1 MFVIKLYI
9 GSVTKVGGSSMK
21 SNTFFR
27 GTTPTLEISM
37 GRGIKVENIDSLIV
51 YFSQGITVLKKKL
64 EDVKINKTTNLVYVP
79 LSELET
85 YMFSPSVVNVQLRYK
100 LLNDTNIY
108 STRIYPFRVLKQIC
122 DEVFTE

>member
-1 MFVIKLYI
+1 MFVGKLYI

-108 STRIYPFRVLKQIC
+108 STHIYPFRVLKQVC
-122 DEVFTE
+122 DGVFIE

>member
-1 MFVIKLYI
+1 
-9 GSVTKVGGSSMK
+9 
-21 SNTFFR
+21 
-27 GTTPTLEISM
+27 M

-64 EDVKINKTTNLVYVP
+64 EDVKINKTTSMVYVS

-122 DEVFTE
+122 D

>member
-1 MFVIKLYI
+1 
-9 GSVTKVGGSSMK
+9 MK

-37 GRGIKVENIDSLIV
+37 GRGISVENIDSLIV

-108 STRIYPFRVLKQIC
+108 STQIYPFRVLKHIC

>member
-1 MFVIKLYI
+1 MFVDKLYI

-21 SNTFFR
+21 RNTFFR

-64 EDVKINKTTNLVYVP
+64 EDVKINKTTNVVYIP

-100 LLNDTNIY
+100 LLNDVNIY
-108 STRIYPFRVLKQIC
+108 STHIYPFRVLKQVC
-122 DEVFTE
+122 D

>member
-1 MFVIKLYI
+1 
-9 GSVTKVGGSSMK
+9 MK

-37 GRGIKVENIDSLIV
+37 GRGIKVEDIDSLIV
-51 YFSQGITVLKKKL
+51 YFSQGITILKKKL
-64 EDVKINKTTNLVYVP
+64 EDVKINKTTNMVYVS

-122 DEVFTE
+122 DYNHHVWCA

>member
-1 MFVIKLYI
+1 
-9 GSVTKVGGSSMK
+9 
-21 SNTFFR
+21 
-27 GTTPTLEISM
+27 M

-64 EDVKINKTTNLVYVP
+64 EDVKINKTTNLVCVP

-108 STRIYPFRVLKQIC
+108 STRIYPFRVLKQVC
-122 DEVFTE
+122 D

>member
-1 MFVIKLYI
+1 MFVDKLYI

-27 GTTPTLEISM
+27 GTTSTLEISM
-37 GRGIKVENIDSLIV
+37 GRGISVENIDSLIV

>member
-37 GRGIKVENIDSLIV
+37 GRGISVENIDSLIV

-122 DEVFTE
+122 GEVFTE

>member
-1 MFVIKLYI
+1 MFVGKLYI
-9 GSVTKVGGSSMK
+9 GSVTKVGGSFMK

-108 STRIYPFRVLKQIC
+108 STHIYPFRVLKQVC
-122 DEVFTE
+122 DGVFIE

>member
-1 MFVIKLYI
+1 
-9 GSVTKVGGSSMK
+9 MK

-37 GRGIKVENIDSLIV
+37 GRGISVENIDSLIV

-108 STRIYPFRVLKQIC
+108 SSRIYPFRVLKQIC

>member
-1 MFVIKLYI
+1 
-9 GSVTKVGGSSMK
+9 MK

-64 EDVKINKTTNLVYVP
+64 EDVKINKTTNMVYVS

-85 YMFSPSVVNVQLRYK
+85 YMFSPSVVNVQLRYR

>member
-37 GRGIKVENIDSLIV
+37 GRGISVENIDSLIV

-64 EDVKINKTTNLVYVP
+64 EDVKINKTTNMVYVP

-122 DEVFTE
+122 D